1 MMEYKEGGLKEEGG
15 GVDPVSGNEVPPG
28 ALAEEVRDDIP
39 AQLSEGEFVFPADV
53 VRYIGLEKLM
63 MMRQQAKQGLMR
75 MEEMGQMSNADE
87 ATMEGEPPAEYFDIP
102 DDMEIP
108 QAALILE
115 MNEGGSVNKSYK
127 SFEELMGFKGGS
139 TEQTGYN
146 IVEYVNEQGRKILV
160 VEVDGVPTNE
170 VPEGFVRGEVRTE
183 DGVPVD
189 GAAKEEKPQQ
199 QTQTQQPPPP
209 QQDNSDEGPQR
220 PEDRGGSTIVT
231 GGFHNVAEGTIEGG
245 TKWSMDRNLD
255 GSVTLNNSQYG
266 EVTLSPEEA
275 ANLQLGSGTGGIKGN
290 ISDVLAGFKTDSK
303 ARQTGILSTGVK
315 GDPTKGNQVHKALVE
330 RAELQKAGEAFVKGN
345 VESKGLGEQITDLV
359 KGGGLPGALIDAVK
373 GGFKGKPSELEGN
386 IAQILGKPSG
396 QFNKSD
402 FATIGLALS
411 GKGSTAY
418 GTALGTAGGI
428 DSAKLTELTAF
439 IDAVQGKDT
448 GMMSGQTAAAK
459 AGQVKST
466 VDNTRPNPLTATGSG
481 TSTVGG
487 SFSMAAQMADQD
499 EDDYQGPGN
508 IFGGSVPSQTVD
520 ERADEEAAEAE
531 GGSPFD
537 NFGSGD
543 DDNASRGSSFGGGTS
558 MDASG
563 IGGDSEFGALAKGGL
578 LAKKKNSSRK
588 KKKKKRKGLASKK

>member
-108 QAALILE
+108 QAALVLE

-127 SFEELMGFKGGS
+127 TFEELMGFKGGS
-139 TEQTGYN
+139 TEQTGYS

-199 QTQTQQPPPP
+199 QQMQTQASAP
-209 QQDNSDEGPQR
+209 QQDNSNESDGPQR
-220 PEDRGGSTIVT
+220 PEDKGGATIVT
-231 GGFHNVAEGTIEGG
+231 GGFHNTKDGTIEGG
-245 TKWSMDRNLD
+245 TKWSMDRSLD
-255 GSVTLNNSQYG
+255 GSVTLNNSRYG
-266 EVTLSPEEA
+266 EVTLSPKEA
-275 ANLQLGSGTGGIKGN
+275 ANLQLGSGTGGLKGN

-303 ARQTGILSTGVK
+303 ARQTGILSTGVA
-315 GDPTKGNQVHKALVE
+315 GDPAAGNQVHKALVE
-330 RAELQKAGEAFVKGN
+330 RAELQKAGEDFVKGN
-345 VESKGLGEQITDLV
+345 TQSKGLGEQLKDFVT
-359 KGGGLPGALIDAVK
+359 GGGIPGALMDAVK
-373 GGFKGKPSELEGN
+373 GGKPSELEGN

-396 QFNKSD
+396 QFSKAD

-411 GKGSTAY
+411 GKTNSVH

-428 DSAKLTELTAF
+428 DQSKLTELTAF
-439 IDAVQGKDT
+439 IDAVTGKNT
-448 GMMSGQTAAAK
+448 GMMAGQTAAAK
-459 AGQVKST
+459 SGKLTST
-466 VDNTRPNPLTATGSG
+466 VASGPNPATATGSD

-487 SFSMAAQMADQD
+487 KFSMAAQMADQG

-508 IFGGSVPSQTVD
+508 IFGGSTPTQTAA

-543 DDNASRGSSFGGGTS
+543 DDNASGGTS
-558 MDASG
+558 FD
-563 IGGDSEFGALAKGGL
+563 GDSSGFGGSFSGGASDSFASGGL
-578 LAKKKNSSRK
+578 L
-588 KKKKKRKGLASKK
+588 KRKEFFT

>member
-1 MMEYKEGGLKEEGG
+1 MMEYKEGGLREEGG

-87 ATMEGEPPAEYFDIP
+87 ATIEGEPPAEYFDIP
-102 DDMEIP
+102 DNMEIP
-108 QAALILE
+108 QAALVLE
-115 MNEGGSVNKSYK
+115 MNEGGSVNKGYK
-127 SFEELMGFKGGS
+127 TFEELMGFKGGT

-199 QTQTQQPPPP
+199 QQMQTQASAP
-209 QQDNSDEGPQR
+209 QQDNSNESDGPQR
-220 PEDRGGSTIVT
+220 PEDRGGATIVT
-231 GGFHNVAEGTIEGG
+231 GGFHNTKDGTIEGG
-245 TKWSMDRNLD
+245 TKWSMDRSLD

-275 ANLQLGSGTGGIKGN
+275 ANLQLGSGQGGIKGN
-290 ISDVLAGFKTDSK
+290 FKDAIANPFGNK
-303 ARQTGILSTGVK
+303 ERQTGILSTGVA
-315 GDPTKGNQVHKALVE
+315 GNPAAGNQVHKALVE
-330 RAELQKAGEAFVKGN
+330 RAELQKAGEDFVKGN
-345 VESKGLGEQITDLV
+345 TQSKGLGEQLKDFVT
-359 KGGGLPGALIDAVK
+359 GGGIPGALMDAVK
-373 GGFKGKPSELEGN
+373 GGKPSELEGN

-396 QFNKSD
+396 QFSKAD

-411 GKGSTAY
+411 GKTNSVH

-428 DSAKLTELTAF
+428 DQSKLTELTAF
-439 IDAVQGKDT
+439 IDAVTGKNT
-448 GMMSGQTAAAK
+448 GMMAGQTAAAK
-459 AGQVKST
+459 SGKVTST
-466 VDNTRPNPLTATGSG
+466 VASGPNQQATATGSD

-487 SFSMAAQMADQD
+487 SFSMAAQMADQG
-499 EDDYQGPGN
+499 EDDYQGGG
-508 IFGGSVPSQTVD
+508 ISFGSTPTQTAA

-531 GGSPFD
+531 GGSWMDFSGNQQSDSGGMGEGTSFD
-537 NFGSGD
+537 G
-543 DDNASRGSSFGGGTS
+543 GSSGFGGSFSGG
-558 MDASG
+558 AS
-563 IGGDSEFGALAKGGL
+563 DSFASGGL
-578 LAKKKNSSRK
+578 LKKKKNSSR

>member
-108 QAALILE
+108 QAALVLE

-127 SFEELMGFKGGS
+127 TFEELMGFKGGS
-139 TEQTGYN
+139 TEQTGYS

-199 QTQTQQPPPP
+199 QQMQTQASAP
-209 QQDNSDEGPQR
+209 QQDNSNESDGPQR
-220 PEDRGGSTIVT
+220 PEDKGGATIVT
-231 GGFHNVAEGTIEGG
+231 GGFHNTKDGTIEGG
-245 TKWSMDRNLD
+245 TKWSMDRSLD
-255 GSVTLNNSQYG
+255 GSVTLNNSRYG
-266 EVTLSPEEA
+266 EVTLSPKEA
-275 ANLQLGSGTGGIKGN
+275 ANLQLGSGTGGLKGN

-303 ARQTGILSTGVK
+303 ARQTGILSTGVA
-315 GDPTKGNQVHKALVE
+315 GDPAAGNQVHKALVE
-330 RAELQKAGEAFVKGN
+330 RAELQKAGEDFVKGN
-345 VESKGLGEQITDLV
+345 TQSKGLGEQLKDFVT
-359 KGGGLPGALIDAVK
+359 GGGIPGALMDAVK
-373 GGFKGKPSELEGN
+373 GGKPSELEGN

-396 QFNKSD
+396 QFSKAD

-411 GKGSTAY
+411 GKTNSVH

-428 DSAKLTELTAF
+428 DQSKLTELTAF
-439 IDAVQGKDT
+439 IDAVTGKNT
-448 GMMSGQTAAAK
+448 GMMAGQTAAAK
-459 AGQVKST
+459 SGKLTST
-466 VDNTRPNPLTATGSG
+466 VASGPNPATATGSD

-487 SFSMAAQMADQD
+487 KFSMAAQMADQG

-508 IFGGSVPSQTVD
+508 IFGGSTPTQTAA

-543 DDNASRGSSFGGGTS
+543 DDNASGGTS
-558 MDASG
+558 FD
-563 IGGDSEFGALAKGGL
+563 GDSSGFGGSFSGGASDSFASGGL
-578 LAKKKNSSRK
+578 LKKKKNSSR